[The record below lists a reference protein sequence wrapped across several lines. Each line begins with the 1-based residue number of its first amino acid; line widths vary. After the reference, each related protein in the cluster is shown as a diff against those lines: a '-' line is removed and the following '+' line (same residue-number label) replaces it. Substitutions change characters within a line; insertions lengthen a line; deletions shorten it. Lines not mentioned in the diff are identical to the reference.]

1 MNNHTN
7 KPKNSTTTL
16 NNNIKDNNSSISS
29 THHHRVIPKS
39 WKYISS
45 CLKTASANV
54 RSAGASVAASLSTD
68 SDALRDQVLW
78 ASFDKLELG
87 SSSFRHLLL
96 LGYTNGFQVIDVQ
109 DASSISELVSKRDN
123 PVTFL
128 QMQPTPLKSNDE
140 EGFGSAH
147 PLLLVVASDESKA
160 AGSLQNVGDGHLR
173 DGYSQPQVASSIHS
187 PTAVRFYSLRSH
199 NYVHVL
205 RFRSA
210 VYMVRCSPQV
220 VAVGLASQIYCFDA
234 LTYENKFS
242 VLTYPVPQIG
252 GQTMNGTN
260 IGYGP
265 MAVGQRWL
273 AYASNNPLLP
283 STSRLSPQSLTPSPG
298 VSPST
303 SPGNGN
309 LVARYAMESSKQL
322 AAGLMNLGDM
332 GYKTLSKY
340 CQELL
345 PDGSSSPVQS
355 NTGWKATKVGSHS
368 TESDSAGTV
377 VIKDLVSKAVV
388 SQFKAHSSP
397 ISALCFDPSGT
408 LLVTAS
414 IHGNNINIFRILP
427 SCAQNGSGNRRY
439 DWSSSHT
446 HLYKLHRGIT
456 SAVIQDICFSHFSQ
470 WIAIITS
477 KGTCHIYVLS
487 PFGGDSGLQKLY
499 SPFHQPSLLPILSH
513 PWWSTPSFRTKQQS
527 FPRAPPSPVT
537 LSVVSRIK
545 CGNYGWLN
553 SVSNAASTASGKVS
567 IPSGALAAVFHCC
580 LSQNSPPSQVRTNSL
595 EYILAY
601 TPSGLVTQYKLVPSM
616 NGEQSETSSRPGSG
630 SVMQL
635 QEEDLKVKVEP
646 VQWWDVCR
654 RIDWP
659 DIEEP
664 ISEISSQLGGTS
676 GAASFTLGYED
687 NGTLEEDYVK
697 PQNSH
702 FYLSN
707 AEVHIN
713 SARVPIWQ
721 NSKISFCM
729 MDLTEVE
736 EQYSILVDTGGE
748 VEIEKIH
755 TYEIEIRRK
764 ELRPLFDQSQ
774 NARSGLAEREK
785 YSTSPHRNKDS
796 LVGAS
801 PLHYVQAENSEV
813 SSRRYDPVMAQKQ
826 GAIPHHYVVQPKNRN
841 AKAQV
846 ASGIASSVPYGSS
859 MSPDNV
865 VSPKVNL
872 VDSSHLK
879 SRSPSSN
886 NSLPC
891 GGISVY
897 KEVDSTNNRMIGGGT
912 LYADSNCSKS
922 TNKLNEGAIQEPLDF
937 GQYFHEE
944 YCTASTLDGS
954 HQSADIIAN
963 VENPGNVEKSEEDED
978 GNNDDMLGAVFAFS
992 EEG

>member
-7 KPKNSTTTL
+7 NPKN
-16 NNNIKDNNSSISS
+16 NNTIPNNNSSN
-29 THHHRVIPKS
+29 THRVIPKS

-54 RSAGASVAASLSTD
+54 RSAGASVAASIAGD

-87 SSSFRHLLL
+87 SSSFRHILL

-109 DASSISELVSKRDN
+109 DASSVSELVSKREN

-128 QMQPTPLKSNDE
+128 QMQPIPEKSNGG
-140 EGFGSAH
+140 EGFGSSH
-147 PLLLVVASDESKA
+147 PMLLVVACDETKG
-160 AGSLQNVGDGHLR
+160 AGSLQSVSNGHVR
-173 DGYSQPQVASSIHS
+173 DGCSQPQIASSIHS
-187 PTAVRFYSLRSH
+187 PTAVRFYSMRSH
-199 NYVHVL
+199 SYVHVL

-210 VYMVRCSPQV
+210 VYMVRCSPRV

-242 VLTYPVPQIG
+242 VLTYPLPQIG
-252 GQTMNGTN
+252 GQTLNGTN

-265 MAVGQRWL
+265 MAVGPRWL

-322 AAGLMNLGDM
+322 ATGLMNLGDM

-340 CQELL
+340 YQELL

-355 NTGWKATKVGSHS
+355 NIGWKASRVGAHS

-377 VIKDLVSKAVV
+377 VIKDFVSKAVV

-414 IHGNNINIFRILP
+414 IYGNNINIFRIMP
-427 SCAQNGSGNRRY
+427 SYVQNGSGNQLY
-439 DWSSSHT
+439 DWSSSHA

-456 SAVIQDICFSHFSQ
+456 SAVIQDICFSQFSQ

-487 PFGGDSGLQKLY
+487 PFGGDCGLQKLN
-499 SPFHQPSLLPILSH
+499 SHTDHPSLLPILSH
-513 PWWSTPSFRTKQQS
+513 PWWSTTSFRTKQQS
-527 FPRAPPSPVT
+527 FPRPPPSPIT

-553 SVSNAASTASGKVS
+553 TVSNVSSTALGKVS
-567 IPSGALAAVFHCC
+567 IPSGALTAVFHCC
-580 LSQNSPPSQVRTNSL
+580 LSQNSPATQVRTNSL

-601 TPSGLVTQYKLVPSM
+601 TPSGLVTQYKLVPSTG
-616 NGEQSETSSRPGSG
+616 GEQIETSARPSSG
-630 SVMQL
+630 SSMHL
-635 QEEDLKVKVEP
+635 QEDELKVKVEP

-654 RIDWP
+654 RMDWP

-664 ISEISSQLGGTS
+664 ISGITSRLGGTPIS
-676 GAASFTLGYED
+676 ASFTSD
-687 NGTLEEDYVK
+687 FKNNGTLEEAH
-697 PQNSH
+697 NSH

-707 AEVHIN
+707 AEVHV
-713 SARVPIWQ
+713 SSLRVPIWQ

-729 MDLTEVE
+729 IYPPEAT
-736 EQYSILVDTGGE
+736 EQYSILVNTGGE
-748 VEIEKIH
+748 IEIEKIP
-755 TYEIEIRRK
+755 TYEVEIRRK
-764 ELRPLFDQSQ
+764 ELRPLFDPSQHGQSGSAERVNYSKSLHGTRDSLLGVSSLQ
-774 NARSGLAEREK
+774 LGLAEN
-785 YSTSPHRNKDS
+785 T
-796 LVGAS
+796 
-801 PLHYVQAENSEV
+801 EV
-813 SSRRYDPVMAQKQ
+813 SPSRDDPVMYQKQ
-826 GAIPHHYVVQPKNRN
+826 GAIPHQSVVQPKNPSV
-841 AKAQV
+841 KAQV
-846 ASGIASSVPYGSS
+846 ASGIAATMLCGSS
-859 MSPDNV
+859 ISPDNV
-865 VSPKVNL
+865 VSPKETP
-872 VDSSHLK
+872 VDNRHVKSSL
-879 SRSPSSN
+879 SSN
-886 NSLPC
+886 FGLPSGGRNSSIEANSTNSSMTSRGTLNADSDC
-891 GGISVY
+891 S
-897 KEVDSTNNRMIGGGT
+897 ESTNNLGER
-912 LYADSNCSKS
+912 
-922 TNKLNEGAIQEPLDF
+922 AIQEPLDF
-937 GQYFHEE
+937 GPYFHEE
-944 YCTASTLDGS
+944 YCTASALDGS

-963 VENPGNVEKSEEDED
+963 VDNSPGNMEKSEEDED
-978 GNNDDMLGAVFAFS
+978 ANNDDMLGAVFAFS